1 MSTDSAYPRHSFP
14 QNWSALDLVDAVPL
28 RLSDRIALGLIEFSV
43 APVAANNP
51 IVANNPF
58 VVAAPRGWRRGY
70 AGSNE
75 LPDFRVR

>member
-14 QNWSALDLVDAVPL
+14 QNWSALDLADAVPL
-28 RLSDRIALGLIEFSV
+28 RLSERIALGLIEFSP

-51 IVANNPF
+51 FIVP
-58 VVAAPRGWRRGY
+58 APRGWRRGY